1 MKIDKVDQILT
12 KNKNKYN
19 QGELYDTLY
28 ENKILKSNL
37 KKIRDEVILEK
48 KELIKISIT
57 DNFCNK

>member
-48 KELIKISIT
+48 
-57 DNFCNK
+57 